1 MVAPSSTMHGQT
13 MLSLGLP
20 LPFQQRPRLLQRQ
33 RRLPLR
39 PRRVLDADEGE
50 TTHPTLRERS
60 RRRSTSTS
68 ERTQVQ
74 EKDAEAVEEGGTA
87 EQTVEAIVEMT
98 VTDVTAAAMTAE
110 IADDEKLLRR
120 LPGCLCSL
128 VKSPET

>member
-1 MVAPSSTMHGQT
+1 MQGQT

-39 PRRVLDADEGE
+39 PRRAHDADEGE

-60 RRRSTSTS
+60 RRHSTSTLA
-68 ERTQVQ
+68 RTQV
-74 EKDAEAVEEGGTA
+74 EKGAEGIEEGKTA
-87 EQTVEAIVEMT
+87 EQTVKPIVVMT
-98 VTDVTAAAMTAE
+98 VSDVTAAATTAE

-128 VKSPET
+128 VKSPEI